1 MNADNLDQDVIRFF
15 EPFFERSPTG
25 FEFSYKYLSDQQK
38 EIWVN
43 NGYVNE
49 VASGIW
55 KAYHQIPIS
64 VTNLFIAS
72 SCTDILCFAHLFQ
85 QYVDNA
91 LSIAFASI
99 GYLPSRENFRE
110 LICEFPNAKIHLIAE
125 NSLIGKIFDCKI
137 ALWSRSI
144 DSKFRVNNELIEI
157 KFGSQSLVLPIEKFS
172 LNYFE
177 VISGKRFAVRTHKPV
192 KGFLNF
198 HKLFTAL

>member
-25 FEFSYKYLSDQQK
+25 FEFYYRCLSNQPK
-38 EIWVN
+38 EVWRN

-49 VASGIW
+49 VSSGIW
-55 KAYHQIPIS
+55 KAHHQIPYS
-64 VTNLFIAS
+64 VIHLFIAS
-72 SCTDILCFAHLFQ
+72 TCTDILCFAHLFP
-85 QYVDNA
+85 QYVNNA
-91 LSIAFASI
+91 ISIAFASV

-110 LICEFPNAKIHLIAE
+110 LICEFPNAKIHLISE

-137 ALWSRSI
+137 ALWNRNV
-144 DSKFRVNNELIEI
+144 DSKFRINNELIEI
-157 KFGSQSLVLPIEKFS
+157 EFGSQSLVLPIEKFS

-177 VISGKRFAVRTHKPV
+177 VISGKRFALRTHKPV

-198 HKLFTAL
+198 QKLFRAL